1 LQRVENEAGSFVF
14 DPLRKQEAQNL
25 LKSHLDGV
33 GVFENGKSAG
43 TWAPQGGRSTLH
55 AVDFDVLTAIRAF
68 RLLPPSSWSCGMMGL
83 RRK

>member
-1 LQRVENEAGSFVF
+1 MLQVAAGGLQRVENEAGSFVF

-43 TWAPQGGRSTLH
+43 TWAASAGDPHCTPLTLM
-55 AVDFDVLTAIRAF
+55 
-68 RLLPPSSWSCGMMGL
+68 C
-83 RRK
+83 